1 VTSATGVEELVNS
14 LLYEG
19 YALYPYTPG
28 ATKNATPTPF
38 GIVYPPAY
46 AARRATT
53 FDHVRVQCLARPG
66 AGAQLRAKAYFLRP
80 SGERHE
86 ASEHAVEVGPQ
97 PIGARDSVHFP
108 EGRLTLRSEL
118 LGDGRVRVSACVHN
132 TLEHDPGD
140 DRPAALAH
148 SLISTHV
155 VVSISDGR
163 FLSPLESEGC
173 ENVNTWPVLATA
185 QDDAV
190 LGAAIVLPDHPQI
203 APESRGNLF
212 DNTEIE
218 EALVL
223 HVQVLSDAEREAIAG
238 SDPAVR
244 AMIERA
250 EAMTPREILEL
261 HGRVELRDPAPAGQL
276 PDAPPRPW
284 DGDLPPAVRY
294 DEEGQVVSGPLAWE
308 NPLPAPVFTEPDA
321 AGSPSDLAGELQA
334 TVDGVTFRVGEKVVL
349 RPDPDRDPYDRMLH
363 GRAATIERMYFDYD
377 DRLYIGVTVD
387 GQPEQQLL
395 RETGRYLFF
404 FAREVEV
411 IG

>member
-1 VTSATGVEELVNS
+1 VTVDELVNS

-66 AGAQLRAKAYFLRP
+66 PSAQLRATTYFLRP

-86 ASEHAVEVGPQ
+86 ASEHRAEIGPQ
-97 PIGARDSVHFP
+97 PIGTRETVHFP
-108 EGRLTLRSEL
+108 EGRLTLRSESL
-118 LGDGRVRVSACVHN
+118 DGGLVRVSACVHN
-132 TLEHDPGD
+132 TLAEDPGD
-140 DRPAALAH
+140 DRRAALSH
-148 SLISTHV
+148 SLLSTHLV
-155 VVSISDGR
+155 VALSEGR

-173 ENVNTWPVLATA
+173 ENVNTWPVLATPE
-185 QDDAV
+185 DDAV
-190 LGAAIVLPDHPQI
+190 LGAAILLPDHPQI

-261 HGRVELRDPAPAGQL
+261 HGRVQLRDPGAL
-276 PDAPPRPW
+276 S
-284 DGDLPPAVRY
+284 LPPAVRY
-294 DEEGQVVSGPLAWE
+294 DEEGHVVSGPVAWE
-308 NPLPAPVFTEPDA
+308 QPLPAPVFTEPGA
-321 AGSPSDLAGELQA
+321 AGGASDLAGELQA
-334 TVDGVTFRVGEKVVL
+334 TIDGVTFHVGDSVVL

-363 GRAATIERMYFDYD
+363 GRSATIERMYFDYD
-377 DRLYIGVTVD
+377 ERLYIGVTVD

-411 IG
+411 I